1 MSPAENLKSSKIQAS
16 ELWGTKKI
24 SKYLEMKKMGVLE
37 IEAYKYV
44 TWRIKNNLMDCVAS
58 HQIILNSPSYISIG
72 FSNYSSAES
81 GITTA

>member
-1 MSPAENLKSSKIQAS
+1 VSPAENLKSSKIQAS

-24 SKYLEMKKMGVLE
+24 SKCLEMKKMGVLE

>member
-1 MSPAENLKSSKIQAS
+1 MGYNSFFKTF
-16 ELWGTKKI
+16 G
-24 SKYLEMKKMGVLE
+24 MKKMGVLE

>member
-1 MSPAENLKSSKIQAS
+1 VSPAENLKSSKIQAS
-16 ELWGTKKI
+16 ELRGTKKI

>member
-1 MSPAENLKSSKIQAS
+1 VSPAENLKSSKIQAS
-16 ELWGTKKI
+16 ELWGTKKF
-24 SKYLEMKKMGVLE
+24 SKCLEMKKMGVLE

>member
-1 MSPAENLKSSKIQAS
+1 MY
-16 ELWGTKKI
+16 KKI
-24 SKYLEMKKMGVLE
+24 SKCLEMKKMGVLE
-37 IEAYKYV
+37 IEACKYV

>member
-1 MSPAENLKSSKIQAS
+1 VSPAENLKSSKIQAS